1 MTKIAESIGA
11 DVPYEDVP
19 ELAYRYLDSFPS
31 NERDGSHF
39 TMRAWIANVM
49 VEREVMLKMV
59 PVKTD
64 PRAAVLDIRWRPVS
78 GPYPSFKGQLLAR
91 RGDAHSCRLEIDG
104 EYVPPGGI
112 AGAAFDA
119 VLGRRIAEEGVL
131 DLLERFRK
139 AFEQLHAEGVSAP

>member
-11 DVPYEDVP
+11 GVPYEDVP
-19 ELAYRYLDSFPS
+19 ELAYRYLGSFPS

-91 RGDAHSCRLEIDG
+91 RGDAHSCRLEIEG
-104 EYVPPGGI
+104 EYIPPGGI

-119 VLGRRIAEEGVL
+119 ALGRRIAEEGVL
-131 DLLERFRK
+131 DLLERFEV
-139 AFEQLHAEGVSAP
+139 AFEQLHADGVSVP